1 VFMGYLSMT
10 FPIFNVES
18 WGTTFRS
25 TGSLVSASEKLKVA
39 WMNRV
44 LLISSLP
51 SAPFL
56 YSSR

>member
-1 VFMGYLSMT
+1 MT